1 MREFD
6 AMITETLSKTVT
18 IEAESIEDAYAK
30 VREKWH
36 DSEYILDADN
46 FVGVEFNV
54 IPSVSYEQW
63 ELNG

>member
-6 AMITETLSKTVT
+6 AIITETLSKTVT
-18 IEAESIEDAYAK
+18 IEAESIEDYYAK
-30 VREKWH
+30 IQEKWH

-54 IPSVSYEQW
+54 IPSKIYKD
-63 ELNG
+63 

>member
-1 MREFD
+1 MREFY
-6 AMITETLSKTVT
+6 ATITETLSKTVT
-18 IEAESIEDAYAK
+18 IEAESIEDAYVK

-54 IPSVSYEQW
+54 IPSVSYE
-63 ELNG
+63 